1 MGQAELSSSGPNS
14 RLKADSPSERRYVSL
29 FKVWVP
35 GLSLSFCQVVQD
47 LVDRRVQVAVN
58 HSLAADKLSQRLGG
72 CFWTDAKDVKNLLVG
87 QIRFLCL
94 IRRLVPYGPPLRGLS
109 LFRCH
114 GDSPSGACIPAED

>member
-87 QIRFLCL
+87 QIRFLFRFPSRFPCL
-94 IRRLVPYGPPLRGLS
+94 WVDHF

-114 GDSPSGACIPAED
+114 SDSPLPSGVGFPCRR